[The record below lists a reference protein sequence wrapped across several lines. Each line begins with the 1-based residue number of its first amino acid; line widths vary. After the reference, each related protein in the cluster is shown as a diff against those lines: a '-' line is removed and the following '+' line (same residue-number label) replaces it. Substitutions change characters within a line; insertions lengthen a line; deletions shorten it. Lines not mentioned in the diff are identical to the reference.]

1 MRYWGIPAVFPRHT
15 AKQLHFDIQI
25 KLSFALFQL
34 QDSASAGEL
43 VPFHNPVLFLDNF
56 LRAPQLGK
64 KSYSSLIHLGEKKFR
79 SAN

>member
-15 AKQLHFDIQI
+15 AKQLHF

-34 QDSASAGEL
+34 QDTTSAGEL